1 VRRIAQLAL
10 LLPLLATGCGGGSGE
25 KTTAVET
32 RPDVGSQTK
41 ARYVELADAVCRNHQ
56 SRREDLESQAGELG
70 PLTSRAKARR
80 VASLLRQ
87 ESANRRDEI
96 QELRDLQPP
105 PVDAAEVNAVLSLLT
120 TETAVLERWANAY
133 DELDE
138 VAIRRLQI
146 RLGLT
151 AGKATEQARAYGFEV
166 CGQQ

>member
-1 VRRIAQLAL
+1 MRRIASLVVLIPVLA
-10 LLPLLATGCGGGSGE
+10 AGCGGGSKE
-25 KTTAVET
+25 TTTQVAT
-32 RPDVGSQTK
+32 ADGQPPSKADYVG
-41 ARYVELADAVCRNHQ
+41 LADAICRNHQ

-70 PLTSRAKARR
+70 PLTSKAKARQ

-96 QELRDLQPP
+96 QELRNLQPP
-105 PVDAAEVNAVLSLLT
+105 PADAPKVDAVLSLLSA
-120 TETAVLERWANAY
+120 ESAVLDKWADAY
-133 DELDE
+133 DDLDD

-151 AGKATEQARAYGFEV
+151 AGKATVRARTYGFEV